1 MVNNISKIGEKQSA
15 ESDQK
20 SKVSK
25 KMDRQ
30 LKQTETDVFSC
41 HIQLYFTV
49 SNNGSVIIA
58 VYLKRYLY

>member
-1 MVNNISKIGEKQSA
+1 MVNNISKLERNRAWK
-15 ESDQK
+15 SDKK
-20 SKVSK
+20 SKVLK
-25 KMDRQ
+25 KKRRQ

-58 VYLKRYLY
+58 VYL